1 MDLGGDAQ
9 LVWILGSSRSGNTW
23 LMRMLGELPATA
35 TIDDPHLG
43 HHLGVWRPIP
53 LAWAAGE
60 DEPELSTLVDLQHDR
75 DEFFFN
81 DRYADAWEPALRQLI
96 LARFEAQVADGEV
109 ADGGGDRRAV
119 VVKEPGSQAAELFS
133 RLFPESSLI
142 FLLRDVRD
150 VVASWLDAYRHGS
163 WAEPNGAF
171 AASHDGRVP
180 LARWLASVWLYRV
193 EAVERAVELHPGPT
207 ATVRYE
213 SLRADPLAEVT
224 RICAD
229 AQLPGD
235 DAAIRAAVST
245 HDFDRVAPSLRG
257 RGRAIREARPGGW
270 IRELRPAELDAVV
283 SVAGSKLVEL
293 GYAKAHELRRLRR
306 VA

>member
-1 MDLGGDAQ
+1 MGLGGDSQ

-23 LMRMLGELPATA
+23 LLRMLGELPGTA

-53 LAWAAGE
+53 LAWAAAA
-60 DEPELSTLVDLQHDR
+60 DDPELSTLVDIQRDR

-96 LARFEAQVADGEV
+96 AARFDAQVAD
-109 ADGGGDRRAV
+109 ADSDARTV

-150 VVASWLDAYRHGS
+150 VVASWLDAYRSGS

-171 AASHDGRVP
+171 AASRPGRVP
-180 LARWLASVWLYRV
+180 LARWLASVWLYRA
-193 EAVERAVELHPGPT
+193 EAVERAVERHPGPT
-207 ATVRYE
+207 ATLRYE
-213 SLRADPLAEVT
+213 NLRSDPLAELARV
-224 RICAD
+224 CAG
-229 AQLPGD
+229 AGIAAD
-235 DAAIRAAVST
+235 DASIRDAVRM
-245 HDFDRVAPSLRG
+245 HDFNRVAPAERG
-257 RGRAIREARPGGW
+257 RGRAIREARPGAW
-270 IRELRPAELDAVV
+270 SRELRPAELDAVL
-283 SVAGSKLVEL
+283 SVAGPKLVEL
-293 GYAKAHELRRLRR
+293 GYARPHELHRLRR

>member
-1 MDLGGDAQ
+1 MNLGGDAQ
-9 LVWILGSSRSGNTW
+9 LVWILGSSRSGSTW

-53 LAWAAGE
+53 LAWAAAD
-60 DEPELSTLVDLQHDR
+60 DEPELSTLVDLQRDR

-96 LARFEAQVADGEV
+96 LARFEAQVKDG
-109 ADGGGDRRAV
+109 APDARAV

-180 LARWLASVWLYRV
+180 LARWLASVWLYRTKAV
-193 EAVERAVELHPGPT
+193 QRAVERHPGPT
-207 ATVRYE
+207 VTVRYE
-213 SLRADPLAEVT
+213 SLRAGPLAEVS
-224 RICAD
+224 RVCAD
-229 AQLPGD
+229 ARLPGD
-235 DAAIRAAVST
+235 DGEIRTAVRI

-257 RGRAIREARPGGW
+257 RGRAIRAARPGAW
-270 IRELRPAELDAVV
+270 RTELRPSELDAVV

>member
-1 MDLGGDAQ
+1 MDLGGNAQ
-9 LVWILGSSRSGNTW
+9 LAWILGSSRSGSTW
-23 LMRMLGELPATA
+23 LLRMLGELPATA

-53 LAWAAGE
+53 LAWAAAEG
-60 DEPELSTLVDLQHDR
+60 DPELSTLLDLQRDR

-96 LARFEAQVADGEV
+96 LARFEAQVIESGVDA
-109 ADGGGDRRAV
+109 RTV

-150 VVASWLDAYRHGS
+150 VVASWLDAYRPGS

-171 AASHDGRVP
+171 AASRGGRVP
-180 LARWLASVWLYRV
+180 LARWLASVWLYRT
-193 EAVERAVELHPGPT
+193 EAVERAVGRHPGPT

-213 SLRADPLAEVT
+213 CLRADPLAEVT
-224 RICAD
+224 RICAE
-229 AQLPGD
+229 ARIPGD
-235 DAAIRAAVST
+235 GGAIRAAVRM
-245 HDFDRVAPSLRG
+245 HDFERVAPSLRG
-257 RGRAIREARPGGW
+257 RGRAIREARPGAWAG
-270 IRELRPAELDAVV
+270 ELRPAELDAVV

-293 GYAKAHELRRLRR
+293 GYAKDHELRRLRR

>member
-1 MDLGGDAQ
+1 MSLGGDAQ
-9 LVWILGSSRSGNTW
+9 LAWILGSSRSGSTW
-23 LMRMLGELPATA
+23 LLRMLGELPGTA

-53 LAWAAGE
+53 LAWAAAE
-60 DEPELSTLVDLQHDR
+60 DDPELATLVDLQRDR

-96 LARFEAQVADGEV
+96 IARFESQIAENSSDAEV
-109 ADGGGDRRAV
+109 V

-150 VVASWLDAYRHGS
+150 VVASWLDAYRRGS

-171 AASHDGRVP
+171 AASRDGRVP
-180 LARWLASVWLYRV
+180 LARWLASVWLYRTR
-193 EAVERAVELHPGPT
+193 AVERAVERHPGPT

-213 SLRADPLAEVT
+213 RMRADPLAELT
-224 RICAD
+224 RICT
-229 AQLPGD
+229 
-235 DAAIRAAVST
+235 DAAIPAEDETLRAAVRA
-245 HDFDRVAPSLRG
+245 HDFDRVAPSRRG
-257 RGRAIREARPGGW
+257 RGQAIREARPGGW
-270 IRELRPAELDAVV
+270 TRELSAAELDAVV
-283 SVAGSKLVEL
+283 SVAGPKLVEL
-293 GYAKAHELRRLRR
+293 GYARDHELRRLRR